1 MIRELVALSLK
12 FRVLVVGVAVVV
24 MGLGAFQLRDAKV
37 AALPEFSPTIVTVQ
51 AEAQGLS
58 AAEVE
63 QFVTTGLEQDLLNG
77 VPWLDHMESTSAPG
91 YVRVDLIF
99 KQGTDSLK
107 ARQAVQER
115 LTQSFALP
123 AVGTPPVMLQPLSST
138 SRVMMVGLSAKDLS
152 LTDLSVLARWKIKPR
167 LMGVPG
173 VADVSI
179 WGQRDRQMQV
189 QVDPDK
195 LRAKGVSLDQVISTT
210 GNSLFVSPL
219 NFLEASTPGTGGFVD
234 TSTQRLAIQHVLPV
248 TTSKD
253 LADVTIDDTNGH
265 VLRLGD
271 VASVIT
277 DHQPFLVGDAVL
289 NSGPGL
295 MLVVQKFPEAS
306 TQVVTRGIED
316 ALAALRPGLS
326 GVRVDTQVYQA
337 QSYVDAAVRDLG
349 ITGLISLALLILV
362 VGLLLYSW
370 RLAVITMVSVLVSV
384 MAAAYVLYL
393 RATTFDLMLLG
404 GLAMALSVVIGDAVT
419 DLAEVR
425 RRLHERRAAGE
436 PLSIGSVIA
445 EVMAGVRGP
454 LLYGTLIA
462 LLAPVPLI
470 FLDGVGGAF
479 AQPAVLSY
487 ALSLAASTVVA
498 LAVVPALA
506 SLVLR
511 GDTAAPRT
519 SPVLRLAAR
528 VFDGTVARWVRRPR
542 WAYASVAALLAV
554 GLAVLPQLNTRAPL
568 PAPQDRNVLVHWEAI
583 PGTSLQEMDRV
594 TSMAT
599 QDLRKLSGVQD
610 VGAHVGR
617 ATNSDEPVDV
627 NTADM
632 WVSLAGSADYA
643 TTLAAVQSVVHG
655 FPGLKAT
662 VENYDQ
668 SRVEAVSADANSGA
682 DLTVR
687 VYGTD
692 LDTMNGTAQKVAQQ
706 IASVGGLV
714 QPRVVAPPEK
724 PTLQVEADLNAV
736 QKYGLVP
743 GDIRRAASTYFA
755 GTLVGN
761 LYQDQRIFDV
771 VVWGAPETRRT
782 PQDLTNLVIDTPS
795 GGQVKLGDVATVKIV
810 PFPEVLKHYGTSRY
824 VDVDA
829 RVSGRDIKAVMSD
842 VQSRVQSMPMPTE
855 YHAEVLSDLSTSQ
868 GQDRTM
874 LLLAAGVA
882 VVILL
887 LFQAA
892 FGSWRLA
899 ALALGLI
906 PPALVGGLV
915 GNVIAGG
922 DMSLS
927 ALLGLFLVLGLSART
942 TVLLVSS
949 YLRAE
954 EAGSAADRTALVLGA
969 TRDRLGSILL
979 TAAATFAVFVPIA
992 FAGNR
997 PGTEVLNP
1005 MAAVVLG
1012 GVITSTLLTLTVLPT
1027 LYLRISSAVT
1037 LTGRAPRRRGRGGAA
1052 ERSLTSSGVGGA

>member
-12 FRVLVVGVAVVV
+12 FRVLIVGMAVVV

-37 AALPEFSPTIVTVQ
+37 AALPEFSPPTVTVQ
-51 AEAQGLS
+51 AEASGLS

-63 QFVTTGLEQDLLNG
+63 QFVTLGLEQDLLNG
-77 VPWLDHMESTSAPG
+77 VPWLDHMESDSAPG
-91 YVRVDLIF
+91 YARVDLIF
-99 KQGTDSLK
+99 KNGTDPLK

-115 LTQSFALP
+115 LTQVYVLP

-138 SRVMMVGLSAKDLS
+138 SRVMMIGLSTKDLS

-195 LRAKGVSLDQVISTT
+195 LRQNGVTLDQVISTT

-248 TTSKD
+248 TTAKD
-253 LADVTIDDTNGH
+253 LANVTLDDTQGH

-271 VASVIT
+271 VASVVE

-289 NSGPGL
+289 GSGPGL
-295 MLVVQKFPEAS
+295 MLVIQKFPEAG
-306 TQVVTRGIED
+306 TQDVTRGVEN
-316 ALAALRPGLS
+316 ALASLSPGLP
-326 GVRVDTQVYQA
+326 GITMDTQVYQA
-337 QSYVDAAVRDLG
+337 QSYVDTAVRDLG

-362 VGLLLYSW
+362 VALLLFSW
-370 RLAVITMVSVLVSV
+370 RLAVVTVVAVPLSI

-393 RATTFDLMLLG
+393 RGTGFDLLLLG
-404 GLAMALSVVIGDAVT
+404 GFAMALAVVIGDAVT
-419 DLAEVR
+419 DLGEVR
-425 RRLHERRAAGE
+425 RRLHEQRASGTPASMAG
-436 PLSIGSVIA
+436 VIA
-445 EVMAGVRGP
+445 EVTGAVRGP
-454 LLYGTLIA
+454 LLYATLIA
-462 LLAPVPLI
+462 LLAPVPLV
-470 FLDGVGGAF
+470 FLDGVAGAF
-479 AQPAVLSY
+479 AKPVVLSY
-487 ALSLAASTVVA
+487 ALALAASTLVA

-511 GDTAAPRT
+511 GDTSAPRT
-519 SPVLRLAAR
+519 SPVLRLAGR
-528 VFDGTVARWVRRPR
+528 LFDRTVARWVGRPR
-542 WAYASVAALLAV
+542 WAYATVAALLAA
-554 GLAVLPQLNTRAPL
+554 GLAVAPQLTTRAPL
-568 PAPQDRNVLVHWEAI
+568 PTPQDRNVLVHWEAV

-594 TSMAT
+594 TSAAT
-599 QDLRKLSGVQD
+599 QDLRHLAGVAD

-617 ATNSDEPVDV
+617 ALNSDEPVDV

-632 WVSLAGSADYA
+632 WVSLTDSADY
-643 TTLAAVQSVVHG
+643 TSTVAAVQRVVG
-655 FPGLKAT
+655 GYPGLRAT
-662 VENYDQ
+662 VESYTQD
-668 SRVEAVSADANSGA
+668 RVDTVAQGTNTGS

-692 LDTMNGTAQKVAQQ
+692 LDTLKSTAQKVANR

-714 QPRVVAPPEK
+714 QPAVQATPEK
-724 PTLQVEADLNAV
+724 PTLQVTTDLVAA

-743 GDIRRAASTYFA
+743 GDIRRAASTFFA
-755 GTLVGN
+755 GTLAGN

-771 VVWGAPETRRT
+771 IVWGAPQTRRG
-782 PQDLTNLVIDTPS
+782 PADLADLRIDTPS
-795 GGQVKLGDVATVKIV
+795 GRQVRLGDVASVKIV
-810 PFPEVLKHYGTSRY
+810 PFPDVLRHDGTSRY

-829 RVSGRDIKAVMSD
+829 RVSGRDVGAVMRD
-842 VQSRVQSMPMPTE
+842 VQSRIDSMSMPLE
-855 YHAEVLSDLSTSQ
+855 YHAEVLSDLSQAQ

-874 LLLAAGVA
+874 SLLALGAA

-899 ALALGLI
+899 TLAFGLL
-906 PPALVGGLV
+906 PVALVGGVV
-915 GNVIAGG
+915 GNLLDGG
-922 DMSLS
+922 AMSLP
-927 ALLGLFLVLGLSART
+927 ALLGLFLVLGLSARAF
-942 TVLLVSS
+942 VLLVCG
-949 YLRAE
+949 YRRAE
-954 EAGSAADRTALVLGA
+954 EADPGEDRATVVLRV
-969 TRDRLGSILL
+969 TRERLSSLLL
-979 TAAATFAVFVPIA
+979 TAAAVAAVFIPMAV
-992 FAGNR
+992 AGSR
-997 PGTEVLNP
+997 AGTEVLSP

-1012 GVITSTLLTLTVLPT
+1012 GVVTSTLLALGVLPA
-1027 LYLRISSAVT
+1027 LYLRLSSAVT
-1037 LTGRAPRRRGRGGAA
+1037 LTGRPSRGEPREET
-1052 ERSLTSSGVGGA
+1052 ERAVVSTSVGGA